1 MYGKGPV
8 PPETLAEEYP
18 YSWNESDVTAMMS
31 SFSHIIEYPAADG
44 HEMSDP
50 PVKKELDKSDQL
62 LQDQDNPRRRHYRG
76 VRQRPWGKWA
86 AEIRDPKK
94 AARVWLGTFQTAEE
108 AALAYD
114 RAALKFKGT
123 KAKLNF
129 PERVQGPSTT
139 SYVASQSGCDHA
151 TRGGNELMNSA
162 PPLLG
167 SSTTSTTSWPTNYNQ
182 DILQYA
188 QLLTSNNDVD
198 LSYYTSSLFSSQQL
212 PFSTPSSSSSSSL
225 TSQQMQQLQQ
235 REEEHRYHNYYYPRE

>member
-1 MYGKGPV
+1 
-8 PPETLAEEYP
+8 
-18 YSWNESDVTAMMS
+18 MMS
-31 SFSHIIEYPAADG
+31 SFSHVIEYPAADG
-44 HEMSDP
+44 HQISDP
-50 PVKKELDKSDQL
+50 PVKQELDKSDQL
-62 LQDQDNPRRRHYRG
+62 QQDQDNPGRRHYRG

-129 PERVQGPSTT
+129 PERLQGPSTT
-139 SYVASQSGCDHA
+139 SYVASQS
-151 TRGGNELMNSA
+151 TRGGNESMHSA
-162 PPLLG
+162 PPPLLG
-167 SSTTSTTSWPTNYNQ
+167 SSSTTTTSWPTNNYNQ

-198 LSYYTSSLFSSQQL
+198 LSYYTSSLFSSQQQ

-225 TSQQMQQLQQ
+225 TSQQMQQQQQ
-235 REEEHRYHNYYYPRE
+235 REEEHRYHNYYYPTE